1 MADALDLGSSPPL
14 ADGGSSPP
22 SRTTNPTP
30 DTEIRMKVD
39 IEEISSTKRGL
50 RIELP
55 AERFSEKMETA
66 YLRLAKKA
74 RVPGFRP
81 GKVPRDLLR
90 SRFKDD
96 AKQEAL
102 RDLIPESYDQALKDT
117 NLDPISEPVLEEI
130 VCEEGKPLSFRAT
143 FDVKPALQQIG
154 YTGVVV
160 HKEKLEITDSEVD
173 QALEY
178 LRGRA
183 AEYIPMDG
191 WPALQED
198 LLVIDYDGMAGSK
211 LLKGV
216 SGRNASILLGSHQF
230 IPEFET
236 QLHGL
241 KKGDLKDFSL
251 EFPNDYGRREVA
263 GKRILFK
270 VAVKEVKKKRVPP
283 LDDDFAK
290 SVAGCENIQALREK
304 VKQDLLA
311 HKEREQVARMK
322 DQIIEKLRTAHPF
335 EPPESL
341 VDAEVEAIL
350 ADVTRRAGGR
360 RTTSAQQ
367 GEEESTRTKAREL
380 ASKRIQDSLL
390 LEAVAKQEGLV
401 VSEEEHNTEVE
412 STAAALN
419 RKSEAFR
426 KLLQREERIEGLRMQ
441 LLERKAL
448 DFLYE
453 RANVVE
459 GVNLVT
465 LA

>member
-1 MADALDLGSSPPL
+1 MA
-14 ADGGSSPP
+14 
-22 SRTTNPTP
+22 
-30 DTEIRMKVD
+30 MKVD

-55 AERFSEKMETA
+55 VERLSEKMETA
-66 YLRLAKKA
+66 YLRLAKKV
-74 RVPGFRP
+74 RLPGFRP
-81 GKVPRDLLR
+81 GKIPRELLR

-117 NLDPISEPVLEEI
+117 NLDPVSDPVLEEV

-143 FDVKPALQQIG
+143 FDVKPALQLSG

-160 HKEKLEITDSEVD
+160 HKDKLEVTDSEVD
-173 QALEY
+173 QAIEY

-198 LLVIDYDGMAGSK
+198 LLVIDYDGVAGGK
-211 LLKGV
+211 PLKGV
-216 SGRNASILLGSHQF
+216 SGRNTSILLGAHQF

-251 EFPNDYGRREVA
+251 DFPNDYGRREIA

-270 VAVKEVKKKRVPP
+270 VTVKEVKKKRIPA
-283 LDDDFAK
+283 LDDEFAK
-290 SVAGCENIQALREK
+290 AVAECDNVQALREK

-311 HKEREQVARMK
+311 HKEREQVTRLK
-322 DQIIEKLRTAHPF
+322 DRILETLRAAHPF
-335 EPPESL
+335 EVPESL
-341 VDAEVEAIL
+341 VDAEVRAIL
-350 ADVTRRAGGR
+350 ADVAQRTGGR
-360 RTTSAQQ
+360 TTTPAHR
-367 GEEESTRTKAREL
+367 EEEEATRTKAREL
-380 ASKRIQDSLL
+380 AFKRIQDSLL
-390 LEAVAKQEGLV
+390 LETVAKQEGLV
-401 VSEEEHNTEVE
+401 ISEEELTQEVE

-419 RKSEAFR
+419 RKPEAVRDMLEREGRMEAFR
-426 KLLQREERIEGLRMQ
+426 TR
-441 LLERKAL
+441 LLERKTL
-448 DFLYE
+448 DLLYE
-453 RANVVE
+453 RANIVE
-459 GVNLVT
+459 GSNLVT
-465 LA
+465 LD